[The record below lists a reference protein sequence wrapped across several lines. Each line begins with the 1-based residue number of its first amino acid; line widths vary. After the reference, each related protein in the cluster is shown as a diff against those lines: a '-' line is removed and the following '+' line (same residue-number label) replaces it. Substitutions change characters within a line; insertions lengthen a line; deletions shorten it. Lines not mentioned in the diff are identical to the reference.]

1 MPKNQS
7 EQYVSNVTSLSGTIG
22 IDSNT
27 PVQYENRETQYLAN
41 RTKLFMQQRAYLS
54 TDYMKAQMQ
63 GLLENFFDWKA
74 VKIRLSDVNTQ
85 RQTALTNAKQEDYKC
100 LMVKDKNI
108 SYLPIGAKVQ
118 TMGSTWIITNPSN
131 MSLPKATAIVARCNV
146 TYNSYDYYGNIVTEP
161 MVFQNIAML
170 SSVQESPLN
179 MVLMNGYFS
188 VLCQNNENTQRLNEN
203 KRMILGDKAYFI
215 TGYSNFAQEYTA
227 DFDSSHLL
235 SFTVRLEEPN
245 ETDDMINRIAG
256 GNKQQFIVK
265 VTGVTDISLNSYS
278 LLNAS
283 FWHNNEE
290 IISTEDYP
298 ISFTWSTSDDTVV
311 TVDETGTLHP
321 VSAGSAL
328 VSATLDQNQNL
339 LCTVGVTVQSS
350 IEPYVDFTSN
360 VPASISQ
367 YQTVTLSAAY
377 FVDGESTENGISW
390 KFSGASTDKYY
401 TNISEDTLTCTIQCL
416 SPSSQQLTINIS
428 CNGAEKE
435 TSVVL
440 EGY

>member
-360 VPASISQ
+360 VPTSISQ

>member
-1 MPKNQS
+1 MSKNQS
-7 EQYVSNVTSLSGTIG
+7 EQYVSDVTSFSDTIG
-22 IDSNT
+22 IDNNA
-27 PVQYENRETQYLAN
+27 PVQYENRASQYLAN

-54 TDYMKAQMQ
+54 TDYMSAQMQ

-85 RQTALTNAKQEDYKC
+85 RQTALTNQKQEDYKC
-100 LMVKDKNI
+100 MMVKDKNI

-131 MSLPKATAIVARCNV
+131 MSLPKATAIIARCNV

-227 DFDSSHLL
+227 DFDSSRLL

-245 ETDDMINRIAG
+245 ETDDMENRIAG
-256 GNKQQFIVK
+256 GNKHLYCVE
-265 VTGVTDISLNSYS
+265 VTGVTEIPSNGTSSLT
-278 LLNAS
+278 AS
-283 FWHNNEE
+283 FWHNNEQVV
-290 IISTEDYP
+290 STSSYP
-298 ISFTWSTSDDTVV
+298 VSFTWSSGDETVV
-311 TVDETGTLHP
+311 TVDESGTLHP
-321 VSAGSAL
+321 VSTGSAL
-328 VSATLDQNQNL
+328 VTATLDQNPNL

-360 VPASISQ
+360 VPTSISQ

-377 FVDGESTENGISW
+377 FVDGAATENNISW
-390 KFSGASTDKYY
+390 NFSGAGIDKYY
-401 TNISEDTLTCTIQCL
+401 TNISDNTLTCTIQCL

-428 CNGAEKE
+428 CHGAEKE
-435 TSVVL
+435 ASIVL

>member
-7 EQYVSNVTSLSGTIG
+7 EQCVSNVTSLSGTIG

-54 TDYMKAQMQ
+54 SDYMKAQMQ

-215 TGYSNFAQEYTA
+215 TGYSNFAQEYTGN
-227 DFDSSHLL
+227 FDSSHLL

-278 LLNAS
+278 SLNAS

-290 IISTEDYP
+290 IVSTEEYP

-311 TVDETGTLHP
+311 TVDENGTLHP
-321 VSAGSAL
+321 VSSGSAL

>member
-7 EQYVSNVTSLSGTIG
+7 EQYISNVTSFSDMVGTDANAPI
-22 IDSNT
+22 
-27 PVQYENRETQYLAN
+27 QYESRATQFLAN

-54 TDYMKAQMQ
+54 TDYMSAQMQ

-108 SYLPIGAKVQ
+108 SYLPIGAKVK

-131 MSLPKATAIVARCNV
+131 MSLPKATAIAARCNV
-146 TYNSYDYYGNIVTEP
+146 TYQSYDHYGNIITEP

-170 SSVQESPLN
+170 SSVQENPLN
-179 MVLMNGYFS
+179 IVLMNGYFS

-215 TGYSNFAQEYTA
+215 TGYSNFAQEYTG

-235 SFTVRLEEPN
+235 SFTLRLEEPN
-245 ETDDMINRIAG
+245 ETDDMVNRIAG
-256 GNKQQFIVK
+256 GKKESFSVE
-265 VTGVTDISLNSYS
+265 VTGKTNLVMLNASK
-278 LLNAS
+278 LTAS
-283 FWHNNEE
+283 FWHNGEE
-290 IISTEDYP
+290 ILSSAE
-298 ISFTWSTSDDTVV
+298 
-311 TVDETGTLHP
+311 HP
-321 VSAGSAL
+321 VTFSWDSADKSVVEVDPYGMLYPVAPGSAL
-328 VSATLDQNQNL
+328 VTATLDQNPNL

-360 VPASISQ
+360 VPTSIPQ

-377 FVDGESTENGISW
+377 FVDGASTENNISW
-390 KFSGASTDKYY
+390 NFSGASTDKYY

-435 TSVVL
+435 TSILL